1 VPTHI
6 THPSRVPAA
15 GSKSK
20 IIDEFVGRVN
30 TDTDVLSIA
39 HMNSPSGWIEPGQT
53 PEFDEFTL
61 VLRGTLRVDHR
72 HGAIEVN
79 AGEAVIVHRGEWV
92 FRRLRRSWC
101 TETADGTPSH
111 FRASRM
117 LWTYDAVRPTRTD
130 SHGHLRR
137 KPSGLH

>member
-1 VPTHI
+1 MPTHI

-72 HGAIEVN
+72 DGAIEVN

-92 FRRLRRSWC
+92 QYSSPHAAGAEYIAVCVPAFAPQLVHR
-101 TETADGTPSH
+101 DG
-111 FRASRM
+111 
-117 LWTYDAVRPTRTD
+117 
-130 SHGHLRR
+130 
-137 KPSGLH
+137 